1 MIISLPLGG
10 KALNIRSTRYK
21 ESSYITEKQIKAH
34 APEGKAFCFIKIQ
47 TPKKSEPANQRGVCA
62 SFLLAIMLMKYILFE
77 EISPK
82 VRVDP
87 DLR

>member
-1 MIISLPLGG
+1 MILFVKMILLISQPLLRPICLGQIATFSPEG

-21 ESSYITEKQIKAH
+21 ESSYIIEKQIKAH

-62 SFLLAIMLMKYILFE
+62 IFFWQ
-77 EISPK
+77 
-82 VRVDP
+82 
-87 DLR
+87 